1 MNLRERL
8 YQLIWKRAIASQMSN
23 AELEKTNVHIA
34 ISTNDSKLKASG
46 EVIKFEGFLKVYLEG
61 NDDEDEKGRQ
71 RIVTPLWQ

>member
-1 MNLRERL
+1 
-8 YQLIWKRAIASQMSN
+8 MSN

-61 NDDEDEKGRQ
+61 NDDEDEKEDSGLLPAMA
-71 RIVTPLWQ
+71 VGDNL

>member
-1 MNLRERL
+1 MNLRSVL

-46 EVIKFEGFLKVYLEG
+46 
-61 NDDEDEKGRQ
+61 
-71 RIVTPLWQ
+71 